1 MFADN
6 QKISHRQLF
15 RQLVMSFL
23 GIYLLCIPGWQSLEG
38 RRGVLCVGIGLL
50 FLFFYIIYL
59 VRLNHSYTNLDKTF
73 GKIGGRLIVLV
84 YLSYLVFTGIFLLRI
99 IGAVVARFLV
109 TGANAAVVMGL
120 AVVFCYLGSGQGLE
134 RRGRMAEAVFPLVT
148 GALFLMFFLA
158 LSKVNLG
165 YLQQSASVSWPQLGW
180 GSYGIFCA
188 FAPLILIPFT
198 LGTVQKPSSAHG
210 VIIGA
215 VGLLGGILSL
225 TFILLQGTF
234 GLPGLLYKS
243 FPMIDLMSGVNI
255 PGDFLER
262 VDVFWIIFLL
272 FSVLFALGSV
282 FFYQNE
288 LLSRVHWEKGRLF
301 AAFLV
306 LAGGLV
312 CAHMGVSARYYGQI
326 LERYYIPV
334 FLLISLIAGL
344 RLGKNEKKAKWGK
357 ALIGILGLI
366 LLFFLNGCCG
376 VEPENRA
383 FPLIVSIDYTD
394 GEYEVIYGIPDL
406 SNTTGQGKKEESG
419 SQEPRVTVY
428 TGASIKEIEEEFDK
442 SQKNYLDLGHVK
454 TFLLGDGLMENKEA
468 FTKCLA
474 YLENNPAIAGSIKVF
489 RSSQV
494 EEAMSLNGNE
504 IDSLGEYLIGILE
517 NKPNPDRKAQV
528 TIQKFYNAWHN
539 QEEFPKVPRVNV
551 RGTQVYLE

>member
-23 GIYLLCIPGWQSLEG
+23 GVYLLCIPGWESLEG
-38 RRGVLCVGIGLL
+38 RRGVLCVGIGIL

-73 GKIGGRLIVLV
+73 GKIGSKVIILV
-84 YLSYLVFTGIFLLRI
+84 YLSYLVLTGVFLLRI

-120 AVVFCYLGSGQGLE
+120 AVIFCYLGSGQGLE
-134 RRGRMAEAVFPLVT
+134 RRGRMAEVVFPVVV

-165 YLQQSASVSWPQLGW
+165 YLQQSASAGWGELGR

-198 LGTVQKPSSAHG
+198 LGTVQKPSSTHG
-210 VIIGA
+210 VIMGA
-215 VGLLGGILSL
+215 VGLLGGILAL

-288 LLSRVHWEKGRLF
+288 LLTRVHWEKGRLLF
-301 AAFLV
+301 PFVV
-306 LAGGLV
+306 LAGGLA
-312 CAHMGVSARYYGQI
+312 CSHLGVSARYYGLL
-326 LERYYIPV
+326 LEKYYIPL
-334 FLLISLIAGL
+334 FLIISLIAGI
-344 RLGKNEKKAKWGK
+344 RLGKNEKRTKWGK
-357 ALIGILGLI
+357 AALGLLGLA
-366 LLFFLNGCCG
+366 LLVFLNGCCG

-383 FPLIVSIDYTD
+383 FPLIVSIDYTQD
-394 GEYEVIYGIPDL
+394 QYEVIYGIPDL
-406 SNTTGQGKKEESG
+406 SNTTGQGKQEESG
-419 SQEPRVTVY
+419 SKDTRVTVY
-428 TGASIKEIEEEFDK
+428 TGTSLKEVAEEFDK

-454 TFLLGDGLMENKEA
+454 AFLLGDNLLENKEA
-468 FTKCLA
+468 LTKCLA

-489 RSSQV
+489 HSSQV
-494 EEAMSLNGNE
+494 KEAMALNGNE

-517 NKPNPDRKAQV
+517 NKPNPDRRSLV

-539 QEEFPKVPRVNV
+539 QEEFPQVPEVHV
-551 RGTQVYLE
+551 RGSQIYLE